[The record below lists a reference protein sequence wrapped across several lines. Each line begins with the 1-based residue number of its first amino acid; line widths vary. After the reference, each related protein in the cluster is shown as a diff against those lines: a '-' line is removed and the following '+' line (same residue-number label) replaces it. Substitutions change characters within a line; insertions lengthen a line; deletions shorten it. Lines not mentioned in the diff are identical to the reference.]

1 MDCMKTSRYNERKE
15 EIIIMKISMIN
26 GSPKVA
32 TSCSGLLL
40 DQLQKDI
47 LKKTNSSSNNITLYR
62 INRNPLSDIDIA
74 EIIKSDII
82 VVAFP
87 LYVDG
92 IPSHMLA
99 ALYQLEKAFTNSS
112 VSPETTFYGI
122 INNGFSE
129 GFQNQHAANM
139 LKLFCQRAGISFGQV
154 FATGA
159 GEMIRSMIEANAPF
173 GEGPL
178 SFVKKDWESF
188 VDCITR
194 QESASSVFCSL
205 KMPGWLFRAIGNHTF
220 WKPTAKKNGISEKQ
234 MSRRLSYSPK

>member
-1 MDCMKTSRYNERKE
+1 M
-15 EIIIMKISMIN
+15 IMKISMIN

-32 TSCSGLLL
+32 ASCSGLLL
-40 DQLQKDI
+40 NQLQKDI
-47 LKKTNSSSNNITLYR
+47 LNKAGSSITSEDFTLYQ
-62 INRNPLSDIDIA
+62 INRNPLSDMDIA
-74 EIIKSDII
+74 EIIISDII

-99 ALYQLEKAFTNSS
+99 ALYQLEEAFSGLS
-112 VSPETTFYGI
+112 VSAKPTFYGI

-139 LKLFCQRAGISFGQV
+139 LKLFCQRAGIAFGQV

-159 GEMIRSMIEANAPF
+159 GEMMRSMIEANAPF

-178 SFVKKDWESF
+178 SFVKEPWNSF
-188 VDCITR
+188 VEHIINR
-194 QESASSVFCSL
+194 ESASSVFCSL
-205 KMPGWLFRAIGNHTF
+205 KMPGLLFRIIGNHTF

-234 MSRRLSYSPK
+234 MARRLSYSPE